1 MRPFFFI
8 IASFL
13 LAACGHVAPNS
24 DTSNSGNINGS
35 SVTPYGVID
44 TGVTRTI
51 NR

>member
-1 MRPFFFI
+1 MRSRCDL
-8 IASFL
+8 SFSSL
-13 LAACGHVAPNS
+13 PAPNS